1 MGNIIDNLYL
11 LNKIKELESGT
22 GSGEYAPTLHTHT
35 KSQITDFPTKLSQFT
50 NDLPTS
56 SGGTGATKTSALIT
70 DFGAVNNNSVT
81 YNTSTKTYVGTDCS
95 QAILDAIA
103 SGYTKIEFPSG
114 GNFIVN
120 TTIPVNKKVLIEGN
134 GANIYINP
142 IKGQDHN
149 VFYFK
154 DGSDYS
160 VIRGLNFYS
169 TNAYTVNLN
178 TNVTALS
185 SNNCAIGINNN
196 AENIIVSDCY
206 AEGFKYVVACSVCRN
221 VIIDYCRGKENYF
234 SIYTGFNA
242 YNTYI
247 SRCNFAEQTETDIY
261 GHVLYLGGAT
271 YGVEVNNCYFEA
283 LGDDSSNIIKCGADQ
298 TEYCTGVVVKNTTMK
313 CKSKASFLYCHAHA
327 DVQYENCRMIFTNS
341 DSSAYPRL
349 LQFNPYSNM
358 RFKDCYFELDS
369 VQRFTHVENSYNE
382 NSLIFED
389 CSFLI
394 KNTVNKYLTFNLVA
408 GSKIFRMIRCTMDY
422 SLLDRAINLLNLS
435 LYSLEFIDGTLYL
448 PYGSVI
454 GQMNSSAVSYTQT
467 QSPRLLMTNTTIIRT
482 YNDTDSSMF
491 LYYVKGS
498 SSALV
503 SLANVT
509 IINGQ
514 SNTGANSGKYQIDTA
529 NNEYNALHNV
539 VNISDS
545 GVTSSIVGGDIPSGG
560 GSGSGSSSSGTTTV
574 GTDVLLAELGSIDG
588 SGTLFDS
595 TTRARTNY
603 LAFNMGDTATLEV
616 PTGYYVAIRF
626 YDADKNILTPST
638 MHTTS
643 GSYWGISPDT
653 SFDNGWISN
662 DCTVTK
668 AENASGEVAFVR
680 FVFKHGTDDSSLNI
694 DTLKGLSLVLNGTT
708 YKLDGSK

>member
-1 MGNIIDNLYL
+1 M
-11 LNKIKELESGT
+11 
-22 GSGEYAPTLHTHT
+22 
-35 KSQITDFPTKLSQFT
+35 
-50 NDLPTS
+50 
-56 SGGTGATKTSALIT
+56 
-70 DFGAVNNNSVT
+70 T
-81 YNTSTKTYVGTDCS
+81 YNSSTTTYVGTDCS

-103 SGYTKIEFPSG
+103 SGYTKIEFPAG

-134 GANIYINP
+134 GANIYVNP
-142 IKGQDHN
+142 IQGQDHN

-169 TNAYTVNLN
+169 TKAYTVNLN

-185 SNNCAIGINNN
+185 SNNCAIGVNNN
-196 AENIIVSDCY
+196 AENVVIYDCY
-206 AEGFKYVVACSVCRN
+206 AEGFKYFAACSVCKN
-221 VIIDYCRGKENYF
+221 IIIDSCRGKENYF

-242 YNTYI
+242 YDTKINN
-247 SRCNFAEQTETDIY
+247 CKFAEQTETDIY

-283 LGDDSSNIIKCGADQ
+283 LGSDSSNIIKCGADQ
-298 TEYCTGVVVKNTTMK
+298 AEYCTGVVVKNTTMK

-327 DVQYENCRMIFTNS
+327 DVQYENCHMIFTNS

-448 PYGSVI
+448 PSGSVI
-454 GQMNSSAVSYTQT
+454 GQMNSSAVNYTQT

-482 YNDTDSSMF
+482 YSSADNSMF
-491 LYYVKGS
+491 IYYAKGS

-545 GVTSSIVGGDIPSGG
+545 GVTSSIVGSDTPSGG
-560 GSGSGSSSSGTTTV
+560 GSSSGSGSSSSGTTTV

-626 YDADKNILTPST
+626 YDADKNIITPST

-680 FVFKHGTDDSSLNI
+680 FVFKHGADDSSFNI